1 MGKSGAG
8 SRTAT
13 LSCLD
18 FSNVWDTNYSYILQY
33 GVSDGA
39 GGGAIV
45 NNMSKF
51 MASVSNTSHSSF
63 DNIVSDPAMV
73 IRRYSQQ
80 NPLTQ
85 GISGTGSCLGGLLT
99 ILELLSGVQGLY
111 FGINSWATVTERRTK
126 VLDSVV
132 SDSGEIA
139 RKLYDTQVFADWLQ
153 NKTGH
158 AGSVISFREIV
169 DKILEYIYYDFVP
182 NPVAGYL
189 RGDDGNGNPGREVP
203 DWKNIIVSTGGQK
216 SSDKFVK
223 EFRKNNPEFSWKGW
237 QKNLINL
244 SPTFLNA
251 VEKFYEKAKEDLK
264 AVGLES
270 YSIMPISAFRSVET
284 RLQMGYPTTGY
295 KTMKVGGKKRAVG
308 VEKKNGRW
316 VSTGKPMTKEQ
327 AQQFSMR
334 FAHDNGFALD
344 FMPGGGIAFN
354 GPEAIDFAGKSPHG
368 KPLSAGYARK
378 TKRVATKIRY
388 TLYWYTVSKGGGGDV
403 LKAKGGFVSK
413 AKKGGTRVK
422 GLGEL
427 DAVFDYIIAQA
438 AKGSGDIRVL
448 ATIWQNELVKT
459 WKGAVA
465 ITDTDFAQRLKEHYK
480 TILRPAME
488 KEALWWKTVGKAAR
502 ATGMSWGGT
511 YKPVD
516 PYFYAIGGAEMEGWD
531 PMHIQLKNWKSVLK
545 KEAQTGKVYAPA
557 KKKTKKG
564 KQPKVREKLRSFI
577 FRPNIWP
584 AAPPVCNVMFP
595 DDVEAFQFNRQMMR
609 ETTRLK
615 LDSYNQFFES
625 VVVNKYYYAPQFTE
639 GESLE
644 KGGIGSVSKA
654 VIYDHERF
662 SGIIPKIEK
671 ISELSFYAKQDKTG
685 KVPLMVRSGAGK
697 NAINTAK
704 SSEAASTLQTY
715 GKQVAHY
722 NLLTHRYEAR
732 TASFSARFLPR
743 LVCGFPALI
752 VDQALLDSERYS
764 QNSKKTNRPNWNK
777 VHWLGMID
785 TLTHSI
791 DQSGARSSGQLRYV
805 RSHRTGDETDDL
817 FSENITNQGEF
828 ITQDPD
834 LLEIEHSAIEFK
846 IDAAAMWSIDSVAPS
861 DAWLFHKVVEKTIP
875 KQATVGLLSL
885 IYNKQAVVSMVG
897 KEVQEGQYFAT
908 RRVAATTVR
917 RTHSDEKNRVGQ
929 ALKEVT
935 GTKVMIN
942 KKGQQMESG
951 EWSGPPT
958 PIVVRWELSKD
969 PNDWTSFP
977 VEDANLPLIGEKHWN
992 PKRSISLK
1000 GTQGAIL
1007 KRQIFSLDKST
1018 LLTDDQKKDIKT
1030 HVGRTYRVYE
1040 TGTADTGKTKT
1051 WTLPASAD
1059 YKPEVPEI
1067 RGVSYRD
1074 GASYIKQAYK
1084 PQVGTAPEI
1093 IEKNVVVDT
1102 TVSIEQVYWLPGD
1115 SFIAKFAPAMTK
1127 GGNRRIP
1134 LEEAIMPPWV
1144 SDEYKNAEIGE
1155 KIYGIILGCDSI
1167 MRFIPSGAK
1176 PYDNLSNHSV
1186 EQAVDTLVSQFS
1198 QYTSSGRDI
1207 AWDWIYHSTKRPV
1220 ANFND
1225 ILLPKGVYQS
1235 ASGAVT
1241 ELSASEKKDK
1251 VKMFFSGGFHSA
1263 AVCGTSYSKKSST
1276 HYGFSLEYLDIVN
1289 VKMASRM
1296 NTSKKAVIDKSEA
1309 THLDPRGERAR
1320 RIIKYRN
1327 SISGSNAL
1335 KSLGSRNVHQVTKFE
1350 IGIGKKG

>member
-1 MGKSGAG
+1 
-8 SRTAT
+8 
-13 LSCLD
+13 
-18 FSNVWDTNYSYILQY
+18 VWDTNYSYVLQY

-80 NPLTQ
+80 SPLTQ
-85 GISGTGSCLGGLLT
+85 GITGTGSCLGGLLT

-111 FGINSWATVTERRTK
+111 FGINSWTTVTERRTK

-189 RGDDGNGNPGREVP
+189 RGNDGNGNPGREVP
-203 DWKNIIVSTGGQK
+203 DWENLLVSLGGQK
-216 SSDKFVK
+216 SADELVK
-223 EFRKNNPEFSWKGW
+223 EFIKNNPEFGWRGW
-237 QKNLINL
+237 QKNLVNL
-244 SPTFLNA
+244 SPTFLTA
-251 VEKFYEKAKEDLK
+251 LEKFFEKAREDLK
-264 AVGLES
+264 NVGLEA
-270 YSIMPISAFRSVET
+270 YSIIPTSAFRSVER
-284 RLQMGYPTTGY
+284 RLQIGYPTTGY
-295 KTMKVGGKKRAVG
+295 KTMKVNGKSRAVG
-308 VEKKNGRW
+308 VKKENGRW
-316 VSTGKPMTKEQ
+316 VSTGQPMTKEQ
-327 AQQFSMR
+327 AQEFSMR

-344 FMPGGGIAFN
+344 FMPGGGLEFN
-354 GPEAIDFAGKSPHG
+354 RPEFIDFGGKSPHG
-368 KPLSAGYARK
+368 KPISPGHARRSK
-378 TKRVATKIRY
+378 KVSTKIRY
-388 TLYWYTVSKGGGGDV
+388 TLYWYSLSKDRSGIEVFQTNGQ
-403 LKAKGGFVSK
+403 FTSK
-413 AKKGGTRVK
+413 TKKGGTRVK

-427 DAVFDYIIAQA
+427 DAVFDYIVAQA
-438 AKGSGDIRVL
+438 ARGNKDISILRSV
-448 ATIWQNELVKT
+448 WQNEIITT
-459 WKGAVA
+459 WKGMTTGALQ
-465 ITDTDFAQRLKEHYK
+465 TDKQFASILKEHYK
-480 TILRPAME
+480 NELRPDME
-488 KEALWWKTVGKAAR
+488 TESLWWRTVGKAAI

-516 PYFYAIGGAEMEGWD
+516 PYFYAIGGSEMEGWD
-531 PMHIQLKNWKSVLK
+531 PMHIQLKNWKKVLE
-545 KEAQTGKVYAPA
+545 KEGQKAGVYAPA
-557 KKKTKKG
+557 KKKSKKG
-564 KQPKVREKLRSFI
+564 KQTKVREKLRSFI

-671 ISELSFYAKQDKTG
+671 ISELSFYAKQDKEG
-685 KVPLMVRSGAGK
+685 KVPLMVRSGAGSG
-697 NAINTAK
+697 AINTAQ
-704 SSEAASTLQTY
+704 SSAAASTLQTY

-752 VDQALLDSERYS
+752 VDQALLDSERAS
-764 QNSKKTNRPNWNK
+764 QNSEKTNRPNWNK

-791 DQSGARSSGQLRYV
+791 DQSGARTSGQLRYV

-817 FSENITNQGEF
+817 FSENITDQGEF

-846 IDAAAMWSIDSVAPS
+846 IDASTLWSIDSVAPS
-861 DAWLFHKVVEKTIP
+861 DAWLFHKIVESSIP
-875 KQATVGLLSL
+875 DQATVGLIS
-885 IYNKQAVVSMVG
+885 IIRHQVEYTNAGEEQQQGQTKRAVRAQLGSGTVSP
-897 KEVQEGQYFAT
+897 T
-908 RRVAATTVR
+908 
-917 RTHSDEKNRVGQ
+917 DEKSRLAKTV
-929 ALKEVT
+929 KTVT
-935 GTKVMIN
+935 GAKTMIN

-958 PIVVRWELSKD
+958 PIVVRWEYSKD
-969 PNDWTSFP
+969 PNAYPSFP
-977 VEDANLPLIGEKHWN
+977 ILDQYDPFPGEKNWS
-992 PKRSISLK
+992 PKSHETAKSTGL
-1000 GTQGAIL
+1000 L
-1007 KRQIFSLDKST
+1007 KRQIFSLDKSS
-1018 LLTDDQKKDIKT
+1018 LISDGDKKDIIDNP
-1030 HVGRTYRVYE
+1030 GRTIRVRE
-1040 TGTADTGKTKT
+1040 TGTADTGEDDVLTIS
-1051 WTLPASAD
+1051 ASAD
-1059 YKPEVPEI
+1059 YKPAVPEKVRYEYGRFGKRI
-1067 RGVSYRD
+1067 EIIERKY
-1074 GASYIKQAYK
+1074 Q
-1084 PQVGTAPEI
+1084 PQVGTPERDI
-1093 IEKNVVVDT
+1093 VTDIVVDT
-1102 TVSIEQVYWLPGD
+1102 TVAVEQVYWLPGN
-1115 SFIAKFAPAMTK
+1115 SFIAKFSPAMTK

-1144 SDEYKNAEIGE
+1144 SDEYKNAEVGDKVY
-1155 KIYGIILGCDSI
+1155 KIMLGCDSI
-1167 MRFIPSGAK
+1167 MKFIPSAAK

-1186 EQAVDTLVSQFS
+1186 EQAVDTLVSAFS
-1198 QYTSSGRDI
+1198 NYSDSGRDK
-1207 AWDWIYHSTKRPV
+1207 AWDWIYHATKRPV
-1220 ANFND
+1220 ASFND
-1225 ILLPKGVYQS
+1225 ILLPKGFYQS
-1235 ASGAVT
+1235 ANGAVT
-1241 ELSASEKKDK
+1241 ELSAAQKKNK
-1251 VKMFFSGGFHSA
+1251 VNMFFSGGFHSA

-1276 HYGFSLEYLDIVN
+1276 HYGFSLEYLDIVD

-1296 NTSKKAVIDKSEA
+1296 NTSNKAVIDKSEA
-1309 THLDPRGERAR
+1309 THLDPRGERAIR
-1320 RIIKYRN
+1320 VIKYRN
-1327 SISGSNAL
+1327 SISGSTAL
-1335 KSLGSRNVHQVTKFE
+1335 KSLGSRNVHIATKYE